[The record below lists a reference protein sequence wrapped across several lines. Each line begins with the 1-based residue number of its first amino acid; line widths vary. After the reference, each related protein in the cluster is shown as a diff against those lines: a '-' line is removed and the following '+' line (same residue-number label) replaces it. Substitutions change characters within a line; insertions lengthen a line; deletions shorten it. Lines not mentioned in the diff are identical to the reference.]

1 MKELATMPAETEVF
15 SKRTDD
21 YLRNILDKGEVTDY
35 SADKLKQGE
44 VFQES
49 KISEF
54 PAPIEPF
61 IVNAVENNARIPVN
75 GGEWS
80 DDVGNSTWE
89 PNPDGNPQ
97 LNNPENKTWGEILK
111 KYDIEGIPFNDGD
124 PDFSEIAEGEVRIDD
139 FTESRDKNFR
149 QADEKLSE
157 QWTQE
162 GKDGKEWT
170 PREVAEWRKENG
182 YTWHECKDCTTMQL
196 VPSEVHNNIPHS
208 GGISE
213 IKKQN
218 VANA

>member
-1 MKELATMPAETEVF
+1 MKELAKMSRETDAV
-15 SKRTDD
+15 SIKTDD
-21 YLRNILDKGEVTDY
+21 YLKKILDKNEVSGD
-35 SADKLKQGE
+35 LKDMQKNE
-44 VFQES
+44 VYQES
-49 KISEF
+49 KIPELSKTTDL
-54 PAPIEPF
+54 F

-80 DDVGNSTWE
+80 NEAGNSTWK
-89 PNPDGNPQ
+89 PNPDGVPQ
-97 LNNPENKTWGEILK
+97 LNNPENKTWEEILK
-111 KYDIEGIPFNDGD
+111 EHDIDGISFSDGD
-124 PDFSEIAEGEVRIDD
+124 PDFSEISEGEVQIDD

-149 QADEKLSE
+149 QAEEKLAE
-157 QWTQE
+157 QWTKE

-218 VANA
+218 SANV